1 MLNIQINDTDV
12 LDYVVVTD
20 TFASIV
26 IGEVRITLTTTQLRQ
41 IVEASMSWDSL
52 REVVVL

>member
-1 MLNIQINDTDV
+1 MLNIQLDETNV

-26 IGEVRITLTTTQLRQ
+26 IGDVRIALTKTQLRQ